1 MFFIYPFVV
10 LSILHNLF
18 IFPSSYQSS
27 PWGDNHQYSMIY
39 STPCLSPPSIFQQS
53 HPFSLLS
60 SLYILPGCTLVPFI
74 CATRSLAAWWALGG
88 TLQGTMYFANP
99 IPSVVK
105 TQPLLHHFLVI
116 ISILFVPLSSSFGCT
131 FTPPEHKLSENKPSA
146 CFHNI
151 SSEEEGGKNERMC
164 GRVQVAH
171 EHSWLEK

>member
-1 MFFIYPFVV
+1 
-10 LSILHNLF
+10 
-18 IFPSSYQSS
+18 
-27 PWGDNHQYSMIY
+27 MIY

-53 HPFSLLS
+53 HPFTAVLPTCSLHSPWLHTS
-60 SLYILPGCTLVPFI
+60 PFHL
-74 CATRSLAAWWALGG
+74 CDSLAAWWALGG

-151 SSEEEGGKNERMC
+151 SSEEGGKNEKMC

-171 EHSWLEK
+171 EHSCLEK